1 MPGLTGAEFRA
12 LFAKCC
18 CGLVMTQRVFRNHTC
33 QPVLIDLT
41 DDDDTENSASLPII
55 IDLTRDSEDVI

>member
-1 MPGLTGAEFRA
+1 
-12 LFAKCC
+12 
-18 CGLVMTQRVFRNHTC
+18 VFRNHTC